1 MFRTKNLKE
10 LLAVPS
16 HIFSHIAIIAV
27 SAAIALSLPHTVGY
41 IAQKFLIYWA
51 FIGNE
56 KIFMLSVEILTAVA
70 LIFIFNYIA
79 WIWRE
84 RRHAVIAREA
94 GLVACSS
101 SRGVFARKKNR
112 KLKEDQG
119 ISRDIMVIGSTGHRT
134 FANSNGELHNVI
146 KNCREARIM
155 LLNPYSEG
163 ADIRAKSITD
173 SEITQSR
180 LAEQIRESIAF
191 LKELRS
197 LQKNIRL
204 KLYASVPFL
213 KMTISGDYIWAKHYH
228 AGFDVIG
235 MPEYIF
241 RHIQRPGSLYG
252 IFYQYFMNQW
262 NNPEIPEYDF
272 ETDQL
277 VYRDTFGNELKRKGL
292 WGPDAA
298 GVFEE
303 ISAGRLT

>member
-16 HIFSHIAIIAV
+16 HILSHIVIIAI
-27 SAAIALSLPHTVGY
+27 SAAIALSLPYTVGY

-56 KIFMLSVEILTAVA
+56 KIFMLSVEILAAVV
-70 LIFIFNYIA
+70 LIFIFNYVA

-101 SRGVFARKKNR
+101 SQGIFARKKNR

-134 FANSNGELHNVI
+134 FANSNGELHNVV

-155 LLNPYSEG
+155 LLNPYCEG

-213 KMTISGDYIWAKHYH
+213 KITISGDYIWAKHYH

-241 RHIQRPGSLYG
+241 RHIQRPSSLYD
-252 IFYQYFMNQW
+252 IFYQYFVNQW

-277 VYRDTFGNELKRKGL
+277 VYRDTSGNELKRETL